1 MDLKE
6 VLVSQNGDGAEAWVN
21 WKGDIDV
28 LLAFISPAELRAL
41 KPTIMKAQFRGH
53 QRTEDMVDDVA
64 LRNYYCKKI
73 IKGVRGLT
81 KDGED
86 FTPDEAMLKRIWDGN
101 HDFGAFVVEASMALQ
116 NFVESKN
123 G

>member
-1 MDLKE
+1 MDLSQI
-6 VLVSQNGDGAEAWVN
+6 VVSQNGHGAEAWVN

-28 LLAFISPAELRAL
+28 LLAFISPADLRSL
-41 KPTIMKAQFRGH
+41 KPTIMKTQFRGH
-53 QRTEDMVDDVA
+53 QRTEDAVDDVA
-64 LRNYYCKKI
+64 LRNYYCKKV
-73 IKGVRGLT
+73 IKGMRGLT
-81 KDGED
+81 KDGATFD
-86 FTPDEAMLKRIWDGN
+86 PDEAMLKRIWDGY